1 MTWNA
6 MDAKVGKIPPELR
19 RTFDTFSDFYIG
31 DVGVV
36 PFSLPHDAADP
47 VGYRLWGGGLSIATA
62 TDLGH
67 FPRSVRDAVAG
78 SSLVLLESNHDPDM
92 LRHNDHYNE
101 RLKQRILG
109 NRGHLSNAACADALL
124 QIVESGTKN
133 VILGHLSGENN
144 TPSLAYHISEDRM
157 TREGI
162 RLGQDLTLD
171 VALRDRVGNIYTLG
185 DGK

>member
-1 MTWNA
+1 M
-6 MDAKVGKIPPELR
+6 
-19 RTFDTFSDFYIG
+19 
-31 DVGVV
+31 
-36 PFSLPHDAADP
+36 
-47 VGYRLWGGGLSIATA
+47 
-62 TDLGH
+62 
-67 FPRSVRDAVAG
+67 
-78 SSLVLLESNHDPDM
+78 
-92 LRHNDHYNE
+92 
-101 RLKQRILG
+101 
-109 NRGHLSNAACADALL
+109 